1 MQKKLLKHSI
11 LPYFGYFL
19 SDFLLLFF
27 TVFFV
32 AIFLIILPNKAS
44 DERVGGP
51 LFFGRKG
58 VS

>member
-1 MQKKLLKHSI
+1 VRCKKMQKKLLKHSI

-44 DERVGGP
+44 DERV
-51 LFFGRKG
+51 
-58 VS
+58 